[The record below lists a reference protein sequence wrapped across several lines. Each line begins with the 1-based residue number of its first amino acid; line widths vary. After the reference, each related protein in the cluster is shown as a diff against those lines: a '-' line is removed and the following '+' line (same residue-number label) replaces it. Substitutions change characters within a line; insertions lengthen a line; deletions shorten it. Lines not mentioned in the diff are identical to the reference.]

1 MSEGSQR
8 AEIKSCVQLQEEY
21 SVLIRD
27 QMQKRGVSVRKLVNE
42 GVVRRSHRNR
52 FFERIA
58 EGSLPIAEFHAVSA
72 RLEIDPIRAAITVQ
86 CFSDPASY
94 EDPCCETSA
103 LVAIAMA
110 THPSRQDA
118 ASAKDLASLAD
129 QLSQRRTGHRRG
141 SFVLRLERGVLSF
154 LGSLTAERRKPAL
167 SS

>member
-8 AEIKSCVQLQEEY
+8 AEIKSCSQLQEEY

-42 GVVRRSHRNR
+42 GVIRRSHRNR

-58 EGSLPIAEFHAVSA
+58 EGSA

-110 THPSRQDA
+110 TPLPGELA
-118 ASAKDLASLAD
+118 ACEGTFETIRDELCNGIAKNTSSAIAKYHRKLED
-129 QLSQRRTGHRRG
+129 RRNGG
-141 SFVLRLERGVLSF
+141 DFDFAYG
-154 LGSLTAERRKPAL
+154 
-167 SS
+167 